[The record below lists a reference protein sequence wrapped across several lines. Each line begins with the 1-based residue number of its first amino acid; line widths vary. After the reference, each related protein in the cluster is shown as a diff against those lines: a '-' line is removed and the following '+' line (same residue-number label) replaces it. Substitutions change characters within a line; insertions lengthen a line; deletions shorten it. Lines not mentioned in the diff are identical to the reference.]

1 MMQVSNFLENEI
13 LLTVLSTKKQ
23 EKNIANG
30 QGNFDFTWK
39 KLIWKFYSLSNEVFL

>member
-39 KLIWKFYSLSNEVFL
+39 FYSLSNEVFL